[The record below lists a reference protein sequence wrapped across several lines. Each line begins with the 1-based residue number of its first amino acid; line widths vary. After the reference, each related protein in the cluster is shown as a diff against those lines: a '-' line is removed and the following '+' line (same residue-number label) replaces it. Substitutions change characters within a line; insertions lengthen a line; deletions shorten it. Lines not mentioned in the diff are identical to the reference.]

1 MVQDII
7 ILFVLLIISAF
18 FSGTELSFIVSNKL
32 KIEVKARKKNIA
44 AQSAYH
50 FVKDNHDFFSTIL
63 IGNNIVNIAFASLAT
78 VFLTSYFGWSG
89 YEILLAITIITLFL
103 GELLPKYIAR
113 EGADTF
119 IIYLSIP
126 LRLISFILYPF
137 NKITKHLL
145 NVLTQ
150 SKQEAAENI
159 NHLFDK
165 DDFIILLDEGQRAGK
180 VKKDES
186 NIITKVFDFTEQKI
200 YESMRPRTEIVGIE
214 INMSVKAAVKL
225 FIDSGYSKLIVYEEN
240 LDNIKGV
247 ILAKDMFTNP
257 VDIKNVTR
265 EIPFYPETKKSI
277 EILNDFLNSNLSIA
291 VIVDEFGGT
300 AGIVTMEDIIEEL
313 FGEIKDEYDVEE
325 NICRK
330 ISNDSYILSGKVEI
344 DNLNE
349 KYDLNFPVGDYETI
363 AGFIIEKLGYI
374 PKSNENVTLDNYKFL
389 IIRADKVRIDIVK
402 LTVLPDDKS

>member
-277 EILNDFLNSNLSIA
+277 EILNDFLNSNVSIA

>member
-18 FSGTELSFIVSNKL
+18 FSGTELAFIVSNKL

-78 VFLTSYFGWSG
+78 VFLTNYFGWNE
-89 YEILLAITIITLFL
+89 YEILLAITIISLFL

-150 SKQEAAENI
+150 RKQEAAENI
-159 NHLFDK
+159 TRLFDK
-165 DDFIILLDEGQRAGK
+165 DDFIILLDEGLQAGK

-186 NIITKVFDFTEQKI
+186 NIISKVFDFTEQKI

-225 FIDSGYSKLIVYEEN
+225 FVDSGYSKLIVYEEN

-313 FGEIKDEYDVEE
+313 FGEIKDEYDIEE